1 MEASVLEYIDF
12 MWVKLNKLVIEDIS
26 YSDYDQMTDWLVEI
40 KKQVRKLEKK
50 QEPMYAGVLKMNCD
64 CPACGETMEYE
75 HNYCPECGQRLKWT
89 ED

>member
-1 MEASVLEYIDF
+1 MKIRDAIRNVELVFMNFPDIASEETIESFEIAVAAME
-12 MWVKLNKLVIEDIS
+12 
-26 YSDYDQMTDWLVEI
+26 
-40 KKQVRKLEKK
+40 KQD
-50 QEPMYAGVLKMNCD
+50 PMYAGVLKMNCD